1 MEAKKTAG
9 LAMTKSVARDCR
21 SGLLETTSNRPW
33 RTAKMNTHQLLQSRR
48 KKLREKEETERWQVV
63 VKGNTNDR
71 CFTGPI
77 NLAHRSIVQKPYT
90 PAYQRPATRSD
101 EHLTN
106 TRYNV
111 TSIFVSH

>member
-1 MEAKKTAG
+1 M
-9 LAMTKSVARDCR
+9 
-21 SGLLETTSNRPW
+21 
-33 RTAKMNTHQLLQSRR
+33 
-48 KKLREKEETERWQVV
+48 ERWQAV